1 MSTRAQGTG
10 GRTWV
15 DKLKAPAKGQEDH
28 STKYPGLKVRIFASG
43 RRVWFIRGRLRGAAG
58 APVFVMLGEYP
69 AMSEHA
75 AEKAAGEARYL
86 LRQGIDP
93 NQQRDEK
100 ILTNKIAG
108 MTFGE
113 LAKEYLEKGTA
124 NLRVNTTLKY
134 RANALRG
141 KWFADW
147 RPRPLSWITQG
158 RVNALQS
165 AIPITAASTPLQSL
179 RAALRYAA
187 DNGYID
193 KAPRVTVPK
202 AEGDAAPFLDF
213 QEGGVPDYSELA
225 VVLDALD
232 AVQERF
238 PLSPWPHIWR
248 FGALTGARPMTIC
261 AARWEEFDLS
271 STPVWHLSAE
281 RSKLKRPIDI
291 PLSDAAA
298 AVLRALPRKETGLI
312 WPGRD
317 GTKPREDLPGDQTGL
332 ITGMLAAHGYRTAF
346 WPGRFRDTFMTWLDI
361 QGHASER
368 AIALLVDHKAPA
380 ERTTRGRHYA
390 KVQSAALARRLAN
403 EWAATVDSAR
413 AAAAHAG
420 PSVVMLPAQRAVAA
434 AL

>member
-1 MSTRAQGTG
+1 MNDRAQGTA

-15 DKLKAPAKGQEDH
+15 DKLKTPAKGQEDH
-28 STKYPGLKVRIFASG
+28 SANHPGLKVRVFASG
-43 RRVWFIRGRLRGAAG
+43 RRVWFIRGRLKGG
-58 APVFVMLGEYP
+58 ESAPVFVMLGEYP
-69 AMSEHA
+69 AMGEHA
-75 AEKAAGEARYL
+75 AKKAAGDARYL

-93 NQQRDEK
+93 NQRRDEN

-113 LAKEYLEKGTA
+113 LAEEYLEKGTA
-124 NLRVNTTLKY
+124 NLRANTTLKY

-147 RPRPLSWITQG
+147 RPRPLSWLTQG
-158 RVNALQS
+158 RVNALQNT
-165 AIPITAASTPLQSL
+165 IPTTAASTPLTSL
-179 RAALRYAA
+179 RSALRYAE
-187 DNGYID
+187 DNGYIA

-202 AEGDAAPFLDF
+202 SQGDAAPFLEF
-213 QEGGVPDYSELA
+213 QEGGGAPDFGELA

-232 AVQERF
+232 ALQERF

-248 FGALTGARPMTIC
+248 FGALTGARPMTVC
-261 AARWEEFDLS
+261 GARWEEFDLS
-271 STPVWHLSAE
+271 SAPIWHLSAE

-291 PLSDAAA
+291 PLSEAAA
-298 AVLRALPRKETGLI
+298 AVLRALPRKESGFI

-332 ITGMLAAHGYRTAF
+332 ITGMLAARGYRTTF
-346 WPGRFRDTFMTWLDI
+346 WPGRFRDTFMTWLDV
-361 QGHASER
+361 QEHASER

-403 EWAATVDSAR
+403 EWAATIANVR
-413 AAAAHAG
+413 AAAAQAG
-420 PSVVMLPAQRAVAA
+420 PAVVQLPAQRAA
-434 AL
+434 